1 VGRTPEV
8 QRVLATRAPWRQ
20 EVYRIIFEHDT
31 PAGKGFD
38 VLLIAAILLS
48 VAAVMLESVA
58 EIRMRHGQTLRTAE
72 WLFTFVFTIEYG
84 LRLATAISVKRYAR
98 SFYGVIDLLAVLP
111 TYIGFVI
118 PGGQAFA
125 VIRILRVLR
134 VFRVLKLTQFVGS
147 ERLLLQALRSSSY
160 KIVVFLFA
168 VLSSVVIIGSF
179 MHFVE
184 GADSGFSSIPR
195 SVYWAIVTVTTV
207 GYGDIAPQTP
217 IGQMLAAFLM
227 ILGYGI
233 IAVPTG
239 IVTVEMASQRGGLL
253 DLAAGRGQPER
264 LCVSCASSG
273 HDADAAHCK
282 YCGAAL

>member
-1 VGRTPEV
+1 VGRSPRVE
-8 QRVLATRAPWRQ
+8 RVLASRAQWRQ

-38 VLLIAAILLS
+38 ILLIAAILLS
-48 VAAVMLESVA
+48 VTAVMLESVA
-58 EIRMRHGQTLRTAE
+58 EISIRHGPVLRTAE
-72 WLFTFVFTIEYG
+72 WLFTFLFTVEYG

-111 TYIGFVI
+111 TYIGLVVA
-118 PGGQAFA
+118 GGQAFI

-147 ERLLLQALRSSSY
+147 ERELLRALRASGY

-168 VLSSVVIIGSF
+168 VLTSVVVIGSL
-179 MHFVE
+179 MHFLE
-184 GADSGFSSIPR
+184 GAEGGFSSIPR
-195 SVYWAIVTVTTV
+195 SVYWAIVTITTV
-207 GYGDIAPQTP
+207 GYGDISPQTP
-217 IGQMLAAFLM
+217 IGQVLAAFLM

-239 IVTVEMASQRGGLL
+239 IVTVEMARTRGGLGEL
-253 DLAAGRGQPER
+253 SSGRATPAR
-264 LCVSCASSG
+264 TCASCAATG
-273 HDADAAHCK
+273 HDADASHCK
-282 YCGAAL
+282 YCGVAL